1 LSCEQKLAIDI
12 LLDHWKRLVA
22 HLDDDAA
29 CAKDRSLVPSAARPG
44 PLYLQVYGLAGT
56 GKSYILRGFKQIIEA
71 QRQGSST
78 MVRVSAQSGV
88 AAKGCGGATNH
99 STFGLSVKDVNAE
112 DLDDVG
118 CLDMDDDKDR
128 ETTQL
133 RRLQTEHA
141 GVEYYFVDEY
151 GTLGARTF
159 GEIGTNLNKIWCT
172 PEDVHLGNKS
182 FVFFGHHAQLPP
194 VKDKR
199 LYVKYFSTP
208 NQFKQLARLQKY
220 GASLWDLVM
229 DQCKVVIL
237 RKQNRRTG
245 VDADSRR
252 LETFLTNAMDGTNTL
267 EDWEFMNDN
276 SLKNKPNV
284 AAPENDCWSLKAR
297 REDVRTGNHEYICN
311 FSRRKERP
319 IVPLKAVSTGIGGT
333 ADDQL
338 CCGMPR
344 LLWLVEG
351 CRVMLV
357 GRNQWLAGGV
367 VNGSIGTLYKIVYK
381 PGQGPPDH
389 PAVSLLI
396 QLREGEYYG
405 RSILSDVPNVIRV
418 DLTTESFTF
427 RKKHCTRTNF

>member
-1 LSCEQKLAIDI
+1 MQQQAAAYKNHEFVLNKPVEQALDLNMLSCEQKLAIDI

-159 GEIGTNLNKIWCT
+159 GEIGTNLNKI
-172 PEDVHLGNKS
+172 
-182 FVFFGHHAQLPP
+182 
-194 VKDKR
+194 
-199 LYVKYFSTP
+199 
-208 NQFKQLARLQKY
+208 
-220 GASLWDLVM
+220 
-229 DQCKVVIL
+229 
-237 RKQNRRTG
+237 
-245 VDADSRR
+245 
-252 LETFLTNAMDGTNTL
+252 
-267 EDWEFMNDN
+267 
-276 SLKNKPNV
+276 
-284 AAPENDCWSLKAR
+284 
-297 REDVRTGNHEYICN
+297 
-311 FSRRKERP
+311 
-319 IVPLKAVSTGIGGT
+319 
-333 ADDQL
+333 
-338 CCGMPR
+338 
-344 LLWLVEG
+344 
-351 CRVMLV
+351 
-357 GRNQWLAGGV
+357 
-367 VNGSIGTLYKIVYK
+367 
-381 PGQGPPDH
+381 
-389 PAVSLLI
+389 
-396 QLREGEYYG
+396 
-405 RSILSDVPNVIRV
+405 
-418 DLTTESFTF
+418 
-427 RKKHCTRTNF
+427 